1 MPKRQQPRHFGEMG
15 TPSKWRAVLVDQPG
29 AGSVS
34 GTGRGALLTNA
45 VQAPVAKAVGGS
57 CGPACVDKEN
67 LGRAGDELEP
77 EEKGM
82 DDGLSDVGELG
93 ELDDLDVDMEG
104 SPGALDCRRKE
115 RLSELLAADA
125 ERKGRIARLQAVV
138 FTLEKMLIAT
148 EGEERDEVGAPPLA
162 EEGDASEPRRMSG
175 ASGSCVKRR
184 RRIGA
189 DS

>member
-34 GTGRGALLTNA
+34 GTGRGALLANA
-45 VQAPVAKAVGGS
+45 VQKAVGGS

-93 ELDDLDVDMEG
+93 ELGDLDVDMEG

-115 RLSELLAADA
+115 RLSELLVADA

-138 FTLEKMLIAT
+138 FTLEKLLIAT
-148 EGEERDEVGAPPLA
+148 EGEERDEVGAPPPA
-162 EEGDASEPRRMSG
+162 EEGDAASEPRRMSG

-184 RRIGA
+184 RRIGT

>member
-34 GTGRGALLTNA
+34 GTGRGALLANA
-45 VQAPVAKAVGGS
+45 VLAKAVGGS

-67 LGRAGDELEP
+67 LGRAGGEFEP
-77 EEKGM
+77 EQKGM
-82 DDGLSDVGELG
+82 DDGLSDVGALG
-93 ELDDLDVDMEG
+93 ELGDLDVDMEE

-138 FTLEKMLIAT
+138 FTLEKLLIAT

-162 EEGDASEPRRMSG
+162 EEGDAEEPRRMS
-175 ASGSCVKRR
+175 SGSCVKRR

>member
-34 GTGRGALLTNA
+34 GTGRGALLANA
-45 VQAPVAKAVGGS
+45 VLAKAVGGS

-67 LGRAGDELEP
+67 LGRAGGELEP

-93 ELDDLDVDMEG
+93 ELGDLDVDMEE

-138 FTLEKMLIAT
+138 FTLEKLLIAT
-148 EGEERDEVGAPPLA
+148 EGEERDEVGAPPPA

-175 ASGSCVKRR
+175 SSCVKRR